1 MTMDDRYHDRFLTI
15 ICSICPYSSIA
26 SLKILLMLNDNSR
39 IIFLLALLSLR
50 QTASSETRSTFHSKT
65 RSCYQHQSKTS
76 IQSTLQV
83 LFRFDVSTMVE
94 SIREV
99 SIQVKIKNKERKMH
113 NIQIS
118 VSIQLGLVKERKEE
132 NDDIESFTD
141 ERQKSRE

>member
-1 MTMDDRYHDRFLTI
+1 MTMDDRYYDRFLTI
-15 ICSICPYSSIA
+15 ICPIPRYSSIA
-26 SLKILLMLNDNSR
+26 SLMILLMLNDNSR
-39 IIFLLALLSLR
+39 IILLLALLSSR
-50 QTASSETRSTFHSKT
+50 QTASSETRCTFHSKT
-65 RSCYQHQSKTS
+65 RSCYQHDSKTS

-83 LFRFDVSTMVE
+83 LFHFDVSTIAK

-113 NIQIS
+113 YLQIT

-141 ERQKSRE
+141 ERRKSRE